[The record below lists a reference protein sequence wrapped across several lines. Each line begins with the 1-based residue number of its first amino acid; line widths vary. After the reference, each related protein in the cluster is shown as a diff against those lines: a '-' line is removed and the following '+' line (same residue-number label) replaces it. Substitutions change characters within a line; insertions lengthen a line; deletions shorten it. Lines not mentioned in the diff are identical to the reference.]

1 VLYFPF
7 WISKTAKNFLKSKN
21 SEEKEL
27 FMQKYGVLFE
37 IFEEERFIQSGFFMI
52 ITIKRIL
59 FSFNL
64 VTLNYFPVSSQFFF
78 ILLDIALLV
87 VLLKSKPYKEKIFY
101 YRDIIAEIAY
111 IVIHCASIAIYKEFS
126 EK

>member
-7 WISKTAKNFLKSKN
+7 WISKTAKDFLNSKN

-27 FMQKYGVLFE
+27 FIQKYGVLFE

-64 VTLNYFPVSSQFFF
+64 VLLNYLASISQFFF
-78 ILLDIALLV
+78 ILLDIALLI
-87 VLLKSKPYKEKIFY
+87 VLVKSKPYKEKIFY

-111 IVIHCASIAIYKEFS
+111 IVIHMRQHRHLQRIFR
-126 EK
+126 